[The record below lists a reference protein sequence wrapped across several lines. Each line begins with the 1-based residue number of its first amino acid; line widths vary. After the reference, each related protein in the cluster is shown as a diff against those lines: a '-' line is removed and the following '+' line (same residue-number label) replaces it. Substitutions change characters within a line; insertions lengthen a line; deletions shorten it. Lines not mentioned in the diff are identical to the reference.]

1 MEILLAKPKLLDEEL
16 VENIIKTN
24 NAKLF
29 AELYDRF
36 SETVYNKCYRF
47 SNSKEEAEDLMHDV
61 FVHLF
66 VKLKT
71 FKGNS
76 KFSTWLYSFTYN
88 FCVNYVQRN
97 TYKKQE
103 RVTVVT
109 DNIKE
114 GDFLA
119 EIDDSHLLSLKSK
132 RLQIAM
138 QLVDASERMI
148 LLMKYQDDMSI
159 KEIQNH
165 LNIGQSAVKMRIK
178 RAKAKIVEV
187 YNTL

>member
-16 VENIIKTN
+16 VDTIIKTN
-24 NAKLF
+24 NTKLF
-29 AELYDRF
+29 SELYDRF
-36 SETVYNKCYRF
+36 SQTVYNKCYRF

-66 VKLKT
+66 IKLNT

-103 RVTVVT
+103 KVTIVT

-114 GDFLA
+114 DNFLE
-119 EIDDSHLLSLKSK
+119 EIDDSHLLSLKSQK
-132 RLQIAM
+132 LEKAL
-138 QLVDASERMI
+138 QLVDASEKMI

-159 KEIQNH
+159 KEIQDH